1 VTAAATS
8 SVAYR
13 VGVDVGG
20 TFTDVLVETLAGEV
34 VAAYKVPS
42 TPGDP
47 ARAVLQG
54 LGTLPPVVASA
65 GFAVRHGTTVATN
78 ALIERKGAATALITN
93 RGFRDVLALR
103 RQARPALFSLE
114 QRISPPLVPE
124 PMRFEVAGRIGPD
137 GAELEPLDPAEIEAL
152 ARRLPALGVRT
163 VAISLLHAYANPA
176 QESAIAAT
184 LAQMAPDLFVTSS
197 SEVAPEIG
205 EFERTSTAVVNAY
218 VGPAVRGYVAR
229 LDQGVR
235 AAGGSVL
242 AIIKSNGGATSP
254 ANACRFPVHLIESGP
269 AAGVVA
275 AAALGRRLGLDRLIA
290 FDLGGTTA
298 KVSVVRA
305 GQPTMTREF
314 QADRFV
320 EGRDV
325 GGYPIRSATVD
336 LIEIGAGGGSL
347 AWLDKQGLIK
357 IGPESAG
364 ADPGPACY
372 ERGGERPTLT
382 DAHAVIGNLSARA
395 LAAAGVRFEP
405 ERARA
410 AIERHVAGPL
420 GWTVARAAH
429 AIVEIANAKM
439 ADLVRLATVRRG
451 LDPRDYVLVAYGG
464 GGPLHAAEIARALGI
479 PEVIVPPA
487 PGMFSAGGTL
497 RSEIRHDLAVTHLAR
512 LRGENP
518 RVIEHTFTEAESR
531 VRGLFAAEAEP
542 HGAVLVE
549 HSIEARFA
557 GQLFALEI
565 PVTLPL
571 DLDRAERDFRE
582 AYRREF
588 GYDLP
593 DSPVQLVNVK
603 VIAYAEAMALNSTAD
618 APPPGVGADPAH
630 EALTP
635 TGARIHQ
642 PVLTRADLAD
652 GPRNGPLTV
661 ADQGATVLVP
671 QGALASLGAAGVL
684 HVRVSGG

>member
-1 VTAAATS
+1 MTAPATN
-8 SVAYR
+8 AFR
-13 VGVDVGG
+13 IGVDVGG
-20 TFTDVLVETLAGEV
+20 TFTDVMVEAAGRV
-34 VAAYKVPS
+34 VAAFKVPS

-47 ARAVLQG
+47 AQAVLRG
-54 LGTLPPVVASA
+54 LASLPPGVAST
-65 GFAVRHGTTVATN
+65 GFTVRHGTTVATN
-78 ALIERKGAATALITN
+78 ALIEGKGAATALITN

-124 PMRFEVAGRIGPD
+124 PLRFEVAGRIGPD
-137 GAELEPLDPAEIEAL
+137 GAELEPVELPEIEAVC
-152 ARRLPALGVRT
+152 RRLHGLGVC
-163 VAISLLHAYANPA
+163 AIAVSMLHAYANPA
-176 QESAIAAT
+176 HEQAVGAV
-184 LAQMAPDLFVTSS
+184 LARVAPGLFVTLSS
-197 SEVAPEIG
+197 DVAPEIG

-218 VGPAVRGYVAR
+218 VGPAVRDYVLR
-229 LDQGVR
+229 LEAGMR
-235 AAGGSVL
+235 GAGGTAL
-242 AIIKSNGGATSP
+242 AVIKSNGGATSP
-254 ANACRFPVHLIESGP
+254 GNACRFPVHLIESGP

-275 AAALGRRLGLDRLIA
+275 AAALGRRLGIERLIA

-298 KVSVVRA
+298 KVAVVRA
-305 GQPTMTREF
+305 GQPAMTREF

-347 AWLDKQGLIK
+347 AFLDKQGLIK

-364 ADPGPACY
+364 AEPGPACY
-372 ERGGERPTLT
+372 ARGGEQPTLT
-382 DAHAVIGNLSARA
+382 DAHAAIGNLSALA

-410 AIERHVAGPL
+410 AIERHIAGPL

-451 LDPRDYVLVAYGG
+451 LDPRDHVLVAYGG
-464 GGPLHAAEIARALGI
+464 GGPLHAVEIARSLGI

-487 PGMFSAGGTL
+487 PGMFSAGGAL
-497 RSEIRHDLAVTHLAR
+497 RSDTRHDLAITCLTHLDV
-512 LRGENP
+512 EN
-518 RVIEHTFTEAESR
+518 RSAIERTFAEAEVR
-531 VRGLFAAEAEP
+531 VRGLLAAEIEP
-542 HGAVLVE
+542 HGPVQVE
-549 HSIEARFA
+549 HSIEARFT

-565 PVTLPL
+565 PAALPF
-571 DLDRAERDFRE
+571 DADRARQDFRA
-582 AYRREF
+582 AYCREF

-603 VIAYAEAMALNSTAD
+603 VVATAPGTEAEPDEAD
-618 APPPGVGADPAH
+618 AAPPPGPGADPAH
-630 EALTP
+630 EALTAA
-635 TGARIHQ
+635 GARVRQ
-642 PVLTRADLAD
+642 PVLTRAGLA
-652 GPRNGPLTV
+652 RRSWLGPLTV

-671 QGALASLGAAGVL
+671 GGAQASLGAAGVL
-684 HVRVSGG
+684 RIQVGGG